1 MGCALGGLPRVA
13 GLLSLTDARHEGF
26 QPALLLQDV
35 DGSLVGIGRIVVGTA
50 AVLQ

>member
-1 MGCALGGLPRVA
+1 MGCALGGLPRVP